1 MRTRYIPSWICTF
14 FSEYKLFVRDCVVE
28 GVYLFSS
35 ILHNVAS
42 SSTRTS
48 DFIVFINPLIYG
60 TGDFKDHKKHTKD
73 DGGIPPYW
81 KRQKYQDTQ
90 ILRNKNLNAL
100 LVFSQLIFYSHRTA
114 IYPAN
119 HSYNTAFFVV
129 FLHGK
134 YMNAWSDLGA
144 SMAFV
149 VHLSDVII
157 QWLTL
162 DHRIRSLTR
171 LSCNGYNRNV

>member
-1 MRTRYIPSWICTF
+1 MCLTAWPLRPAVCKSGLSMLNNFLKRNDLFFIFKRTVIFVKYFKQCIEYKVNPYDSWVRTRYIPSWICTF
-14 FSEYKLFVRDCVVE
+14 FSEDKLFVRGYVVE

-81 KRQKYQDTQ
+81 QTK
-90 ILRNKNLNAL
+90 ILRYTN
-100 LVFSQLIFYSHRTA
+100 IT
-114 IYPAN
+114 
-119 HSYNTAFFVV
+119 
-129 FLHGK
+129 
-134 YMNAWSDLGA
+134 
-144 SMAFV
+144 
-149 VHLSDVII
+149 
-157 QWLTL
+157 
-162 DHRIRSLTR
+162 
-171 LSCNGYNRNV
+171 